1 MADGDPLDNLIRSTM
16 HEEVA
21 GQEPSA
27 AVRANL
33 LAEAARSTSSLS
45 ALGPSVPAL
54 VPDLHEHNIVGQPI
68 SAASQLPFFSGQ
80 SISNQWILLVAPLY
94 AVR

>member
-16 HEEVA
+16 HEEIV

-27 AVRANL
+27 DVRTRL

-45 ALGPSVPAL
+45 ALGPSVPAR
-54 VPDLHEHNIVGQPI
+54 VPDLHERIVGWPMP
-68 SAASQLPFFSGQ
+68 AAPQIPFFTGQ
-80 SISNQWILLVAPLY
+80 SISNQWILLVAPMY